1 MKKLSNYLDNK
12 KVILA
17 ILLIVSIL
25 TLLICSKNS
34 PLYPY
39 NDWVDG
45 NAFFTFYALLISVLT
60 LAIISGSISF
70 VQGGSAEEFCLP
82 FVASS
87 VYFFIKII
95 NENDF
100 GKKYLLINGAI
111 AGCVSLIKFNLLG
124 LWFIWMALYFFKG
137 NKKSFYKLCLFFSG
151 NVYSYFY
158 INSLFCYQWGI
169 KRLL

>member
-45 NAFFTFYALLISVLT
+45 NAFFTM
-60 LAIISGSISF
+60 
-70 VQGGSAEEFCLP
+70 
-82 FVASS
+82 
-87 VYFFIKII
+87 
-95 NENDF
+95 
-100 GKKYLLINGAI
+100 GKGMFNG
-111 AGCVSLIKFNLLG
+111 C
-124 LWFIWMALYFFKG
+124 
-137 NKKSFYKLCLFFSG
+137 
-151 NVYSYFY
+151 
-158 INSLFCYQWGI
+158 
-169 KRLL
+169 

>member
-45 NAFFTFYALLISVLT
+45 NAFFTMGKGMFNGKVPYKDLFEQKWNILERET
-60 LAIISGSISF
+60 RQLAIDKDKFEREKLIYKDKVYREARRSMSN
-70 VQGGSAEEFCLP
+70 AEN
-82 FVASS
+82 V
-87 VYFFIKII
+87 KI
-95 NENDF
+95 
-100 GKKYLLINGAI
+100 
-111 AGCVSLIKFNLLG
+111 
-124 LWFIWMALYFFKG
+124 FFKG
-137 NKKSFYKLCLFFSG
+137 VEDTTSLKKRYKALLKIYHPDNMHGDKELLQAINTEYERLSRFYLG
-151 NVYSYFY
+151 T
-158 INSLFCYQWGI
+158 
-169 KRLL
+169 

>member
-45 NAFFTFYALLISVLT
+45 NAFFTMGKGMFNGNFAL
-60 LAIISGSISF
+60 F
-70 VQGGSAEEFCLP
+70 
-82 FVASS
+82 
-87 VYFFIKII
+87 
-95 NENDF
+95 D
-100 GKKYLLINGAI
+100 
-111 AGCVSLIKFNLLG
+111 
-124 LWFIWMALYFFKG
+124 IWNM
-137 NKKSFYKLCLFFSG
+137 
-151 NVYSYFY
+151 
-158 INSLFCYQWGI
+158 
-169 KRLL
+169 

>member
-45 NAFFTFYALLISVLT
+45 NAFFTM
-60 LAIISGSISF
+60 
-70 VQGGSAEEFCLP
+70 
-82 FVASS
+82 
-87 VYFFIKII
+87 
-95 NENDF
+95 
-100 GKKYLLINGAI
+100 GKGIAI
-111 AGCVSLIKFNLLG
+111 AGQIIDKYMIFVTYLSR
-124 LWFIWMALYFFKG
+124 
-137 NKKSFYKLCLFFSG
+137 KK
-151 NVYSYFY
+151 
-158 INSLFCYQWGI
+158 
-169 KRLL
+169 

>member
-45 NAFFTFYALLISVLT
+45 NAFFY
-60 LAIISGSISF
+60 
-70 VQGGSAEEFCLP
+70 
-82 FVASS
+82 
-87 VYFFIKII
+87 
-95 NENDF
+95 N
-100 GKKYLLINGAI
+100 GKRY
-111 AGCVSLIKFNLLG
+111 V
-124 LWFIWMALYFFKG
+124 
-137 NKKSFYKLCLFFSG
+137 
-151 NVYSYFY
+151 
-158 INSLFCYQWGI
+158 
-169 KRLL
+169 